1 MLLNDIALVAASTT
15 RSSAY
20 LQALARNNLLPGYV
34 LLMESTSGQMPGQM
48 ATTST
53 APPEA
58 LPDADIDCWSE
69 SAFDPAV
76 SVQSLLGQHRIR
88 YELAPSKDI
97 NDPAV
102 VSLIA
107 ARPETVFIYSG
118 FGGALLRQPLLSCGK
133 RFLHVHGGYLPAY
146 KGSTTNY
153 YSLLDDGSMG
163 ASAIFLSA
171 EIDSGPVLMR
181 KSFPAPADRSR
192 IDHIYDS
199 AARAKVLV
207 ETLQRHLVSKDWE
220 FELQINDGGE
230 TYYII
235 HPVLKHIAILDKGTV
250 GQK

>member
-34 LLMESTSGQMPGQM
+34 LLLGSASGQMPGQM
-48 ATTST
+48 TVTST
-53 APPEA
+53 APLEA
-58 LPDADIDCWSE
+58 LPDAGIDCWSE
-69 SAFDPAV
+69 SAFDPV
-76 SVQSLLGQHRIR
+76 LSVQSLLDRYR
-88 YELAPSKDI
+88 VPYELAPSKDI
-97 NDPAV
+97 NDPVV
-102 VSLIA
+102 VSLIS

-118 FGGALLRQPLLSCGK
+118 FGGALLRQSLLSCGK

-163 ASAIFLSA
+163 ASAIFLGA

-181 KSFPAPADRSR
+181 KSFPAPAERSK

-199 AARAKVLV
+199 AARSKVLI
-207 ETLQRHLVSKDWE
+207 ETLQRYLVSKDWE
-220 FELQINDGGE
+220 FDLQINDGGE

-235 HPVLKHIAILDKGTV
+235 HPVLKHIAILDKGAT
-250 GQK
+250 GRK